1 MLSIYP
7 ACFYEN
13 KDGSYTVI
21 FPDLDYTATQGDNL
35 EDAFAM
41 AVDCLAGYL
50 YTSLENHESFPK
62 ASVMSSIDPKKVL
75 QEIDCDDDDV
85 KKTLTIPVWLDEAAK
100 AQHINFSK
108 VLQKA
113 LKEELRM

>member
-1 MLSIYP
+1 MISIYP

-21 FPDLDYTATQGDNL
+21 FPDLDYTATQGENL

-75 QEIDCDDDDV
+75 QEIDCDDDKRLWNHENDSQSFYRGNLLNRFYEFPYFQDFI
-85 KKTLTIPVWLDEAAK
+85 K
-100 AQHINFSK
+100 
-108 VLQKA
+108 
-113 LKEELRM
+113 

>member
-1 MLSIYP
+1 MISIYP

-21 FPDLDYTATQGDNL
+21 FPDLDYTATQGENL

-75 QEIDCDDDDV
+75 GHGRCEILCPGS
-85 KKTLTIPVWLDEAAK
+85 L
-100 AQHINFSK
+100 
-108 VLQKA
+108 
-113 LKEELRM
+113 